1 MEKSDRTAAPAVS
14 DQVPALVLSANG
26 LVVRRDPGAPELQE
40 SALLAV
46 HLAENIGT
54 QLGLPELSGLEVRL
68 DVRQLMLLRRS
79 DGGLEVRQLLLPAR
93 LSERARWTGGGGS
106 DQAALDSLRDVPG
119 VHGSFVI
126 SDLGRLLASD
136 FPTLL
141 DEAGTAAVGLLVLR
155 LTEVFP
161 RADESLLLCTLRYGS
176 QLLFLRAVQGGVLC
190 VLAAATVSLPAARM
204 AMTLVA
210 NRYNRPGGEPSGPK
224 PAPAPLLERTAMLV
238 HAAPVEPPEVQ
249 AVLAQAAVMRPTG
262 ILWKLGIGVAAI
274 GIGMVAVTI
283 ALTPLKRRRQ
293 TQQETSQTIITSSP
307 AAPAEPTL
315 PSVAAPAEPA
325 RPPVDEPA
333 PPAEPAPL
341 VAVEEDEP
349 PVPAAVRANPA
360 AVTEAD
366 EPPRPR
372 RTLSATTGDWPR
384 ATTRKRPARR
394 VLPAPPVLTSPRTFT
409 PTEPPAR
416 PRRRIDPRDPYAL
429 DTR

>member
-1 MEKSDRTAAPAVS
+1 M
-14 DQVPALVLSANG
+14 LSADG
-26 LVVRRDPGAPELQE
+26 EVVRRDPGAPELQE
-40 SALLAV
+40 SALLAAN
-46 HLAENIGT
+46 LAENIGT
-54 QLGLPELSGLEVRL
+54 QLGLPDLSALEVRL
-68 DVRQLMLLRRS
+68 DLRQLMLLRRS

-93 LSERARWTGGGGS
+93 LSERARWTGGSGT
-106 DQAALDSLRDVPG
+106 DRAALDSLRDVPG

-204 AMTLVA
+204 AMNLVA

-249 AVLAQAAVMRPTG
+249 AVRAQAAAMRPTG
-262 ILWKLGIGVAAI
+262 ILWKFGIGVAAI

-283 ALTPLKRRRQ
+283 ALTPLERNRQ
-293 TQQETSQTIITSSP
+293 AQQETSQTIITSSP
-307 AAPAEPTL
+307 AAPTEPT
-315 PSVAAPAEPA
+315 PPIAA
-325 RPPVDEPA
+325 PA
-333 PPAEPAPL
+333 PPALRE
-341 VAVEEDEP
+341 AVEEDEP
-349 PVPAAVRANPA
+349 P
-360 AVTEAD
+360 
-366 EPPRPR
+366 PPRR
-372 RTLSATTGDWPR
+372 SLAATTSDWPTPR
-384 ATTRKRPARR
+384 STTRKRPARR
-394 VLPAPPVLTSPRTFT
+394 VTTPPPELAPPPRAFT
-409 PTEPPAR
+409 LSEPPPR
-416 PRRRIDPRDPYAL
+416 PRRPIDPRDPYAL